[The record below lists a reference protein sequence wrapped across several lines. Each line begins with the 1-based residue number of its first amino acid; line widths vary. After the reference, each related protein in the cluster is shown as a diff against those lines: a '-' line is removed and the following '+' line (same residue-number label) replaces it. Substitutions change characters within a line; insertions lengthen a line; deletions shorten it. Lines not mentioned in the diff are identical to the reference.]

1 VAALAMDVARP
12 PWLTAVTAD
21 ASLLRCVSEQ
31 SALPVSA
38 MHPPPPLQDKA
49 VKRYSVRNMVDSG
62 AMNDLKAACVYEG
75 E

>member
-1 VAALAMDVARP
+1 MDVVRP
-12 PWLTAVTAD
+12 PWLTAATAD
-21 ASLLRCVSEQ
+21 ASPLRCVVLSEGMLCCLVQ
-31 SALPVSA
+31 SEFTA
-38 MHPPPPLQDKA
+38 QDKA